1 MAIPAQA
8 MANTILKMSF
18 KEEIDV
24 TPMKLQKLLYFIYR
38 DYLKKTNVRLFSERF
53 ECWRYGPVLSSIY
66 SEFKSFGSKPI
77 TKFARN
83 ADGGGDFIELK
94 TVPILRSVV
103 ETIWDKYQDSTGI
116 ELSEITHQKGS
127 AWYKAFQEDCPFLRD
142 EDIKEDCVG

>member
-8 MANTILKMSF
+8 MANTVLKKSF
-18 KEEIDV
+18 NEEIDV

-38 DYLKKTNVRLFSERF
+38 DYLKSTDIRLFSERF

-66 SEFKSFGSKPI
+66 AEFKSFGAKPI

-83 ADGGGDFIELK
+83 ADGSGDFVDLK
-94 TVPILRSVV
+94 KVPTLKKVV
-103 ETIWDKYQDSTGI
+103 NNVWDDYKDASGI

-127 AWYKAFQEDCPFLRD
+127 AWYKAFQENWTFLRD
-142 EDIKEDCVG
+142 EDIKKDCVR

>member
-8 MANTILKMSF
+8 MANTVLKKSF

-38 DYLKKTNVRLFSERF
+38 DYLKKTNVRLFAERF
-53 ECWRYGPVLSSIY
+53 ECWRYGPVLSSVY
-66 SEFKSFGSKPI
+66 SEFRSFGSKPI

-83 ADGGGDFIELK
+83 ADGGGDFVELK
-94 TVPILRSVV
+94 RVPKLRVVV
-103 ETIWDKYQDSTGI
+103 ETVWDEYKYSSGI

-127 AWYKAFQEDCPFLRD
+127 AWYKAFQEGRQFLRD